1 MEVAIRIGCGD
12 DEDLVSISRV
22 HFLAV
27 DVVLVLCVLYQ
38 TLSFVLGDVVLA
50 FLLSEKSSVSIKS
63 IGLDV
68 RLLLFLE
75 PSVKA
80 ARNFPLF
87 SSLFKD
93 KGDLVVPRAYKS
105 VFLAEASLVDGEVS
119 SVHLGGLFLH
129 GDLGV
134 IRLIEVKVAEV
145 DFRVMGCDKG
155 ISFNGELLTAES
167 EVFAG
172 KRESHEVDPSS
183 DVKSVKHSVEFLSHV
198 SEGAGTAIVVVVFIV
213 RRPDLDDSIHAAG
226 SEGSARPRIVSNTVD
241 CLLVVAL
248 FLLNGNPHLHVRVK
262 VALADHSR

>member
-1 MEVAIRIGCGD
+1 VEVAIRIGCGD

-27 DVVLVLCVLYQ
+27 DVVLVLGVLDQ
-38 TLSFVLGDVVLA
+38 TLSFVPGDVVLA
-50 FLLSEKSSVSIKS
+50 FFISEKSSVSIKG
-63 IGLDV
+63 ICLDV

-80 ARNFPLF
+80 ARHVPLF
-87 SSLFKD
+87 TSLFKD
-93 KGDLVVPRAYKS
+93 EGDLVVPRAYES

-134 IRLIEVKVAEV
+134 IRLIEVKFAEV
-145 DFRVMGCDKG
+145 DFRVVG
-155 ISFNGELLTAES
+155 AES
-167 EVFAG
+167 EVVAG

-183 DVKSVKHSVEFLSHV
+183 DVKSVKHSVKFLSHV

-213 RRPDLDDSIHAAG
+213 RRPNLDDSIHAAG

-241 CLLVVAL
+241 GLLVVAL
-248 FLLNGNPHLHVRVK
+248 FLLNGNPHLHARVI
-262 VALADHSR
+262 VALAYHSR

>member
-1 MEVAIRIGCGD
+1 VEVAIRIGCGD
-12 DEDLVSISRV
+12 DVDLVSISSV

-27 DVVLVLCVLYQ
+27 DVVLVLGVLDQ

-50 FLLSEKSSVSIKS
+50 FLLSEQSSVSVKS

-80 ARNFPLF
+80 SRHFPLI
-87 SSLFKD
+87 SSLFKH
-93 KGDLVVPRAYKS
+93 KGDLVVPRAYEC
-105 VFLAEASLVDGEVS
+105 VFLAEESLVDREVS
-119 SVHLGGLFLH
+119 SVHLGGLLLH

-134 IRLIEVKVAEV
+134 SNLIKLAEV
-145 DFRVMGCDKG
+145 DFGVVG
-155 ISFNGELLTAES
+155 AES
-167 EVFAG
+167 EVVAG
-172 KRESHEVDPSS
+172 KREAHEVDPSS

-198 SEGAGTAIVVVVFIV
+198 SEGAGTAIVVVVLIV
-213 RRPDLDDSIHAAG
+213 RRPDLDDSVHAAR

-241 CLLVVAL
+241 CLLVVSL
-248 FLLNGNPHLHVRVK
+248 FLLNSNPHLHGRVV

>member
-1 MEVAIRIGCGD
+1 VEVAIRIGCGD

-145 DFRVMGCDKG
+145 DFRVMG
-155 ISFNGELLTAES
+155 AES